1 MSMKNRPQ
9 TSDYIKS
16 AKGVSF
22 SYAAGFNSFQK
33 GTLGDSDSYVTGTLH
48 FNYGKPQQIKS
59 VCLNFKG
66 IEKTTWYKA
75 QARSKAVYSGEHT
88 IVDLIEEVWKTDS
101 HEGGIMNLEIPFKIK
116 LPPNLPDTIETEIG
130 NIEYII
136 RAVITRK
143 GSLVL
148 SASTQVVEIKCHLK
162 RTLILS
168 GSDNVPYKLRGE
180 SRSGIDYL
188 FSLPPKKNFNP
199 GAYVSIPM
207 RIRFVKPGVSVERIE
222 IALKTCMDF
231 RCSIPSETRHVKEVA
246 TSLLIPRQDLKYNQQ
261 SSADFDGECTHT
273 INLFVPRNVQPTY
286 SGRYISINHQ
296 LIVKFCLWGADNDFQ
311 VEESIRVTNVFD
323 QQQSNGQSSSH
334 SNVSPTYQRNKSP
347 EELNDT
353 TADAYFTDEYD
364 RGIGT
369 AIYLNPIEQA
379 EKGSI
384 YSGHSSRPSQ
394 NSVKIVTDPDSLQ
407 SPPSYPEIPNLHYN
421 TSINSELAQ
430 HKTLYKPT
438 SADDLT
444 LLSKKAYSS
453 ATNHIINN
461 YTSNDDQFYSYAYD
475 DEEDIDPSAISNT
488 DLLLRQNM
496 QRLAIAHHQQQQQIL
511 YNQQNPIYVAPNS
524 PPVRLAPLPAIPI
537 NMKKQGKTGV
547 ILSPTPRMPTGNAI
561 MNLNASVNNNKYPPP
576 YGPPPSER
584 GQPVVYTQ
592 IPPPN
597 SSRKQHHPS
606 PTRPPVTA
614 PPYYQGGQKQ
624 IIDENA
630 YY

>member
-9 TSDYIKS
+9 SNDYIKS

-33 GTLGDSDSYVTGTLH
+33 GTLGDSDSYVMGTLH

-59 VCLNFKG
+59 VSLNFKG

-88 IVDLIEEVWKTDS
+88 IVDLMEEVWKTDS
-101 HEGGIMNLEIPFKIK
+101 TEGGIMNLEIPFKIK

-148 SASTQVVEIKCHLK
+148 SASTQVVEVKCHLK

-246 TSLLIPRQDLKYNQQ
+246 TSLLVPRQDLKYNQQ

-273 INLFVPRNVQPTY
+273 INLFVPRNVQSTY
-286 SGRYISINHQ
+286 SGRYVSINHQ

-334 SNVSPTYQRNKSP
+334 SDVAPTYQRNKSP

-353 TADAYFTDEYD
+353 ATDAYITDEYD

-384 YSGHSSRPSQ
+384 YSHSSRPSQ
-394 NSVKIVTDPDSLQ
+394 NSLKIITDPDSQQL
-407 SPPSYPEIPNLHYN
+407 PPSYPEVPNPHYKN
-421 TSINSELAQ
+421 KINGELAQ
-430 HKTLYKPT
+430 HKTLYN
-438 SADDLT
+438 SSSVDDLA

-453 ATNHIINN
+453 TTNHIINN
-461 YTSNDDQFYSYAYD
+461 YTSNDDQFYSYGYE
-475 DEEDIDPSAISNT
+475 DEEDIDPSMISNT
-488 DLLLRQNM
+488 DILLQQNM
-496 QRLAIAHHQQQQQIL
+496 QRKA
-511 YNQQNPIYVAPNS
+511 
-524 PPVRLAPLPAIPI
+524 
-537 NMKKQGKTGV
+537 GV
-547 ILSPTPRMPTGNAI
+547 ILAPTPRMPTGNTI
-561 MNLNASVNNNKYPPP
+561 MNLNASVNNSRYPPP
-576 YGPPPSER
+576 YGPPPS

-592 IPPPN
+592 LPPQN
-597 SSRKQHHPS
+597 SSRKQHHPP

-614 PPYYQGGQKQ
+614 PPYYQGGQNQ
-624 IIDENA
+624 IIDESA
-630 YY
+630 YYIN